1 MAKSRKDNKGRVL
14 LRGEC
19 QRSQDMRYVY
29 AYTDPLG
36 RRKYIYSTDLM
47 ELRRKEDKLKRD
59 QLDGLDLYVAGKATI
74 DFVFDRYISTRDD
87 LRKTTR
93 GSYEYTYNHYVRGGF
108 GTKLICNV
116 KYSDVRYFY
125 YHLVNDLGLKS
136 ATVDNVNRL
145 LSPTFQLAVRDD
157 IIRKNPTTG
166 VMAEVRKMTG
176 KDGKVRHALTKE
188 RQRAFI
194 GFIKENPVYNHWLP
208 LFTVLFGT
216 GCRIGEITGLCWKDL
231 DFENRSISVNQALVY
246 YTVEVDGVRKSV
258 LGISLPK
265 TEAGIR
271 TIPMLKEVEEA
282 FRSLYKDQKKT
293 GFNTEVIDGITGFV
307 FKNRFGNVMRQGSIN
322 KSIKGIVNT
331 YNETEIIKAKKEH
344 RKPLLIPMFS
354 CHYTRHT
361 FCSRFCETETN
372 VKVIQSIMGHKDIRT
387 TMDIYAEITEARKRE
402 ALNKLSQNMDIF

>member
-74 DFVFDRYISTRDD
+74 DFVFDRYISTRND

-188 RQRAFI
+188 QQRAFI

-231 DFENRSISVNQALVY
+231 DFENRSISVNKALVY

-282 FRSLYKDQKKT
+282 FRSLYNDQKKT

-387 TMDIYAEITEARKRE
+387 TMDVYAEITEARKRE